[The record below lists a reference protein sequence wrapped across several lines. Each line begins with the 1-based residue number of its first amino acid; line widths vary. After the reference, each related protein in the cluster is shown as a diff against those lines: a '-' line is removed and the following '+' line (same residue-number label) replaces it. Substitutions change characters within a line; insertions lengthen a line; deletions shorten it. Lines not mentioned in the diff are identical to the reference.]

1 MTTLAKIEKDFTNNI
16 IGYSALGIILS
27 TCVGSMAV
35 MTTMMQGNGVLQM
48 IQLFLVVSAC
58 SAHNAAILTV
68 QKPSLIIK
76 LLKISLII
84 SIMVMT
90 LGSALNTI

>member
-1 MTTLAKIEKDFTNNI
+1 MTALAKIEKDFTNNI
-16 IGYSALGIILS
+16 IRYSTLGIILS
-27 TCVGSMAV
+27 TCVASMAV
-35 MTTMMQGNGVLQM
+35 ITTMMQENGVLQM
-48 IQLFLVVSAC
+48 ISLFLVVSAC

-68 QKPSLIIK
+68 QKPSIIFK

-84 SIMVMT
+84 SVMVMT

>member
-1 MTTLAKIEKDFTNNI
+1 MTALAKIEKDFTNNI

-27 TCVGSMAV
+27 TCIGSIAV
-35 MTTMMQGNGVLQM
+35 MTTMMQGNGFFQM
-48 IQLFLVVSAC
+48 IQLFFVVSAC

-68 QKPSLIIK
+68 QKPSLILN

-84 SIMVMT
+84 SVLVMT
-90 LGSALNTI
+90 IVPAINAI

>member
-1 MTTLAKIEKDFTNNI
+1 MTALAKIEKDFTNNI
-16 IGYSALGIILS
+16 IRYSTLGIILS
-27 TCVGSMAV
+27 TCVASMAA

-48 IQLFLVVSAC
+48 IPLFLVVSAC

-68 QKPSLIIK
+68 QKPSIIFK
-76 LLKISLII
+76 LLNISV
-84 SIMVMT
+84 MVMT